1 MTSSALQG
9 RPWSHDGVDS
19 RIAELTQGLKV
30 LDYKINL
37 YQEMT

>member
-1 MTSSALQG
+1 MTSSALEG
-9 RPWSHDGVDS
+9 RPWSHDGAAS
-19 RIAELTQGLKV
+19 RIAELTQDLEV